1 MGCSSTVVLMELI
14 FERALFLMWASPIC
28 TMRVFETKSPT
39 AVEGG
44 KQRAAVA
51 MTASTAPADS
61 TKLCVLINTKVI
73 PALEALRHCP
83 VLTLC
88 RGGKFRGLC
97 SVGGGFQHTLLL
109 PGGSWAE
116 HWELHG
122 WEMCSPSTGRLQGTE
137 KASGAEVWRAGLRD
151 GEMKGRAQFQ
161 CNLYSQRQK
170 GAGWGWYN
178 SLSTNSLKQR
188 RTELGPFLQHSQL
201 PLSRSRGWCWESSHS
216 WGPTTESL
224 QHHLRTRWFS
234 EGRTLLRLLPKPS
247 LGFPPPLIYQ
257 KYINRKDCS
266 PPT

>member
-1 MGCSSTVVLMELI
+1 
-14 FERALFLMWASPIC
+14 
-28 TMRVFETKSPT
+28 MRVFETKSPT

-73 PALEALRHCP
+73 PALEALRCCP

-122 WEMCSPSTGRLQGTE
+122 WEMCSPSMGRLQGTE
-137 KASGAEVWRAGLRD
+137 KASGAEAWRAGLRD
-151 GEMKGRAQFQ
+151 WEMKGRAQFQ

-178 SLSTNSLKQR
+178 GLSTNSLKQR